1 MMRRLTRKVEIDRKR
16 TKNDIAARSFYLR
29 TWLADTIF
37 HRIER
42 CRFLSDFGE
51 HRGESSRNVQSST
64 FYGIKAMSLVSKII
78 ASVIWRPLPIFTA
91 GAMLACLLTLK
102 GPSHVSLP

>member
-1 MMRRLTRKVEIDRKR
+1 M
-16 TKNDIAARSFYLR
+16 
-29 TWLADTIF
+29 ADTIF

-42 CRFLSDFGE
+42 CRFLSDFGG
-51 HRGESSRNVQSST
+51 HRGESSRDLQSST

-78 ASVIWRPLPIFTA
+78 ASVIWRPLPIFAA

-102 GPSHVSLP
+102 GPSHVSLALITPSLVILHGIKAIIPRSSCPTEP